1 MLKIKKIW
9 NLELKIKIENQEL
22 FCKEIKF
29 ENKRMKKS
37 IRNIELEMKSK

>member
-1 MLKIKKIW
+1 MKKNW
-9 NLELKIKIENQEL
+9 NLELKIRIEIQEL
-22 FCKEIKF
+22 ICKEIKF